1 MDTSAPTRG
10 RSHDT
15 DLTAC
20 CEKGLMPTDSIIT
33 MHSTTAASL
42 TCILVHATFNI
53 PEWYCRDIRT
63 ETLFERRAAA
73 SPRAL
78 EQLYQNA
85 QGAIEAVAA
94 ETTTI
99 SIG

>member
-1 MDTSAPTRG
+1 MDASAPARG

-20 CEKGLMPTDSIIT
+20 CEKGPMPIDSTMT
-33 MHSTTAASL
+33 MHPTNAAL
-42 TCILVHATFNI
+42 LPCILVHTAFHL
-53 PEWYCRDIRT
+53 PSYHGDIRT

-78 EQLYQNA
+78 GQLNQNA
-85 QGAIEAVAA
+85 QGAREAVVA
-94 ETTTI
+94 ETTTT